1 MPLWNP
7 WTKAGKTSAENLP
20 VRKNRQG
27 GCKLPS
33 CSTPVLTCTEADF
46 LGPESDPFRGLAL
59 EMMAEREDLTFVFF
73 TEHWEAL
80 GDSRQK
86 LQLPPNVR
94 YYAILK
100 TENDAERLER
110 ELTKPDEKLA
120 APYGVLIRQKEEKIT
135 PPLTGIRQVL
145 VTGDQGGGVCDF
157 DLVRGLKKECEGR
170 DPNVPFAFLDTGAA
184 IRVDGKV
191 YHIKEGS
198 KITQAKKA
206 GLNSDEAVLDPVL
219 KMFSDSPRM
228 NRLFERLSCSGFRAG
243 FSLSDKDK
251 ACVREKGMDTIRSH
265 AEDFVAKR
273 LAPKDPANDGKQTP
287 MRGHPVFPAQHAT
300 ACCCRSCLE
309 KWHGIPQGRE
319 LTKDEQSYIV
329 SVLMEWIRRQMLP

>member
-7 WTKAGKTSAENLP
+7 WTKTGKTSAENLP

-46 LGPESDPFRGLAL
+46 LSPESDPFRGPAL
-59 EMMAEREDLTFVFF
+59 LMMAERKDLTFVFF
-73 TEHWEAL
+73 TEHWQVLKDTE
-80 GDSRQK
+80 QK
-86 LQLPPNVR
+86 LPSNVR
-94 YYAILK
+94 YYAVLQ
-100 TENDAERLER
+100 TEDDAKRLGAQLQ
-110 ELTKPDEKLA
+110 ELEKKDA
-120 APYGVLIRQKEEKIT
+120 APYGILIRQREEKIT
-135 PPLTGIRQVL
+135 PPLTAIRQVL

-157 DLVRGLKKECEGR
+157 DLVRCLKKECESR
-170 DPNVPFAFLDTGAA
+170 NPRVPFAFLDTGAA
-184 IRVDGKV
+184 IRVNGKV
-191 YHIKEGS
+191 YHIGTENR
-198 KITQAKKA
+198 ITQAKKA
-206 GLNSDEAVLDPVL
+206 GLNSDDAVLDPVL
-219 KMFSDSPRM
+219 QMFSDSPRM

-243 FSLSDKDK
+243 FSLSDKDRDY
-251 ACVREKGMDTIRSH
+251 VREKGMDTIRSH
-265 AEDFVAKR
+265 AEDFVEKR
-273 LAPKDPANDGKQTP
+273 LAPKEIANDGKQTP

>member
-7 WTKAGKTSAENLP
+7 WTKTGKTSAENLP

-46 LGPESDPFRGLAL
+46 LSPKSDPFRGPAL
-59 EMMAEREDLTFVFF
+59 LMMAERKDLTFVFF
-73 TEHWEAL
+73 TEYWQVLKDTE
-80 GDSRQK
+80 QK
-86 LQLPPNVR
+86 LPSNVR
-94 YYAILK
+94 YYAVLQ
-100 TENDAERLER
+100 TEDDAKRLGAQLQ
-110 ELTKPDEKLA
+110 ELEKKDA
-120 APYGVLIRQKEEKIT
+120 APYGVCGKAN
-135 PPLTGIRQVL
+135 PA
-145 VTGDQGGGVCDF
+145 
-157 DLVRGLKKECEGR
+157 
-170 DPNVPFAFLDTGAA
+170 VPFAFVDTGAA
-184 IRVDGKV
+184 LRVNGRV
-191 YHIKEGS
+191 YHIKEDS
-198 KITQAKKA
+198 RISQAKKA
-206 GLNSDEAVLDPVL
+206 GLNSDDAVLDPVL
-219 KMFSDSPRM
+219 QMFSDNPRT

-243 FSLSDKDK
+243 FSLSDKDRDY
-251 ACVREKGMDTIRSH
+251 VREKGMDTIRSH
-265 AEDFVAKR
+265 AEDFVEKR
-273 LAPKDPANDGKQTP
+273 LAPKEIANDGKQTP